1 MQNLKVISNYIK
13 NRKCE
18 SFSERFP
25 YIRVMREEDFFFEC
39 DAYDIIVPCLDFEES
54 AVHSFEKSVMKLSG
68 LHPEYSDK
76 EISEKLCIEDING
89 GDSLVRMIRERLR
102 SCGMLNDDNSITE
115 DGKEQLLSGGT
126 RGTNRRQKSAVAQV
140 FVIRQL
146 NNYILPFIHIGEIE
160 SEDTEQIGKNTLS
173 MTVGSAGME
182 KIIKGCYIRIP
193 HTAPRPVTPRK
204 CDIVDI
210 INRHNKLGRE
220 TGSINIL
227 NYNQEY
233 SPEISTQPSR
243 VVIHM
248 KAVLQEGNVDY
259 PLISDGFSCDI
270 TGLSEYL
277 KNNTEYIISLMERS
291 VRSSDMDDKQ
301 GNLQTDYKK
310 IQEFPQL
317 HSALSKIPEID
328 DGTLD
333 SGNIA
338 LSEKKKYL
346 RHHYYAL
353 EWALHYHLKRMPL
366 PESAMTLFLS
376 QSRTENMKTA
386 LKSAMNIG
394 LETECD
400 YNIIGGADSFEFQKW
415 NKKGIPSLKT
425 LLPLAIIGADCRMED
440 NMRTVAKEI
449 PELLRF
455 LSEFNEIAGK
465 LRHGSEEQLD
475 SVPVRKF
482 IQQTRKIIHI
492 LLPSYQS
499 EENQKVRIIDSKD
512 ASQKWLDA
520 QVSTAHLLGW
530 DMIRTMN
537 TNLKQLAF
545 SIAPDF
551 DNQKQKRLSP
561 NEFILTLS
569 QIMEEII
576 AGELTLIENIDKNIP
591 ENEAFRIIE
600 EKIGRKMDKGIYS
613 TAQTYYKMA
622 LDRKKTTLNA
632 MVIVYL
638 AFSDSKRAEAVA
650 SAELDKLSSEISRL
664 RGHGN
669 DMNLSMS
676 YKKLSELRGK
686 TFAVIKLIGG

>member
-1 MQNLKVISNYIK
+1 MQNLRVISNYLK
-13 NRKCE
+13 NKKCE

-25 YIRVMREEDFFFEC
+25 YIRIMREEDLFFEC
-39 DAYDIIVPCLDFEES
+39 DAYDIVVPCLDFEKS
-54 AVHSFEKSVMKLSG
+54 AVHSFERSVMKLSG

-76 EISEKLCIEDING
+76 EISEILCIEDIHG
-89 GDSLVRMIRERLR
+89 GGSLVRLIRERLK
-102 SCGMLNDDNSITE
+102 SCNMLNDDNTITE
-115 DGKEQLLSGGT
+115 NGKEQLLYGGT
-126 RGTNRRQKSAVAQV
+126 RGTNIKKKSEIAQV

-160 SEDTEQIGKNTLS
+160 SEDTEQTGKNTLS
-173 MTVGSAGME
+173 MTIGSTGME
-182 KIIKGCYIRIP
+182 KVIKGRYIRIP

-204 CDIVDI
+204 SDI
-210 INRHNKLGRE
+210 INIINKHNKLERE
-220 TGSINIL
+220 TGSMNIL
-227 NYNQEY
+227 KYDEEY
-233 SPEISTQPSR
+233 SPDISTQPSR
-243 VVIHM
+243 VVLHM
-248 KAVLQEGNVDY
+248 KAILQEGNVDY

-270 TGLSEYL
+270 IGLSEYL
-277 KNNTEYIISLMERS
+277 KDNTKYITELMERGVS
-291 VRSSDMDDKQ
+291 ASDIEDKQ
-301 GNLQTDYKK
+301 EDSQKDYKK

-317 HSALSKIPEID
+317 HASLARVPEID

-333 SGNIA
+333 SGNMA

-386 LKSAMNIG
+386 LKSAVNIG
-394 LETECD
+394 FKTECD
-400 YNIIGGADSFEFQKW
+400 YNIICGADSFEFQTW

-440 NMRTVAKEI
+440 NMRTLAKEM
-449 PELLRF
+449 PELLSF
-455 LSEFNEIAGK
+455 LSEFHEIAGK
-465 LRHGSEEQLD
+465 LRHGSAEQLD
-475 SVPVRKF
+475 KIPVIKF
-482 IQQTRKIIHI
+482 VQQTRKIIYI
-492 LLPSYQS
+492 LLPSYHR
-499 EENQKVRIIDSKD
+499 EENKKVRIIDSKD

-537 TNLKQLAF
+537 INLKRLAF

-551 DNQKQKRLSP
+551 DNQEQKRLSP

-569 QIMEEII
+569 QIMEEVI
-576 AGELTLIENIDKNIP
+576 ASELTVIENIDKSVSKD
-591 ENEAFRIIE
+591 EAFRIIE
-600 EKIGRKMDKGIYS
+600 NKIGRKLDNGIYS
-613 TAQTYYKMA
+613 TAKTYYKTA
-622 LDRKKTTLNA
+622 LERKKTTLNA

-638 AFSDSKRAEAVA
+638 AFSNSQHIIAVA

-669 DMNLSMS
+669 DINLSMS
-676 YKKLSELRGK
+676 YKKLAELRNK
-686 TFAVIKLIGG
+686 TFALLKLIGG